1 MVSFTRY
8 FLLFTLFSAS
18 LFLVY
23 LKSVLRHFQ
32 AFWAVQAFAGLN
44 NQKLW
49 FDPKFEMNEIFFE
62 GTKTILRNLNWICSK
77 SIERLAKRL

>member
-8 FLLFTLFSAS
+8 FLLFTLFSTS

-23 LKSVLRHFQ
+23 LKSVLRHF
-32 AFWAVQAFAGLN
+32 QAFAGLN